1 MRKIFI
7 IAFALIVISLATTS
21 AHASGLGVY
30 LNGGFGDS
38 DIETGPYWWS
48 VTNTYDSDLEVLS
61 GGLVFDTNLS
71 KDRIFNYRLELGR
84 GTYTW
89 QDFPAGMETELN
101 QTVMTHDFGFGI
113 LRNKA
118 VRLWLGPE
126 IRISRINDEVD
137 GVEYD
142 MIGFGVGLAIG
153 LNINLRG
160 PITIGLK
167 ASLMDQVMNGDFT
180 YDDPITGLTT
190 TDDISTDDY
199 LTLVTAAFI
208 FRFGEGS

>member
-1 MRKIFI
+1 MKKIFI

-30 LNGGFGDS
+30 LSSGFGDS
-38 DIETGPYWWS
+38 DIETGPWWS
-48 VTNTYDSDLEVLS
+48 VTDTHDSDLELLS

-71 KDRIFNYRLELGR
+71 KNRLFNYRMELGR

-126 IRISRINDEVD
+126 IRISRTNDEVD
-137 GVEYD
+137 GIEYD
-142 MIGFGVGLAIG
+142 MTGFGVGLALG
-153 LNINLRG
+153 LNINLPG
-160 PITIGLK
+160 SVTIGLK
-167 ASLMDQVMNGDFT
+167 TSLMDQVMNGDFT
-180 YDDPITGLTT
+180 YDDPVTGLT

-199 LTLVTAAFI
+199 VTLVTAALI